1 MANSVAVDQVQRNQ
15 MLAKIKAEG
24 VQVNEAIES
33 ALLTVPRHKFAHWL
47 SLEQAYSLSAHPLPG
62 VSIDTMSTISHP
74 TAVALMLKPLEL
86 KPSQRVLEIG
96 AGTGYNAA
104 LIAQIVGLSGQVTT
118 VDIEPF
124 IVAGAKAN
132 LRETGFDR
140 IKVILGDGGLGYPD
154 NAPYDRIVATVGVW
168 EIPIS
173 WFEQLV
179 PGGRI
184 AAPLHLFGESHQHDY
199 VILEHQDNHLAGHLD
214 IGLNMVKMRGNTGG
228 HPSDS
233 GGSMLDFPK
242 QPPKKANLKIYQ
254 KTDVNAPRPNDFKF
268 DGKNANMVLEKQKT
282 LIELNFEF

>member
-1 MANSVAVDQVQRNQ
+1 VANLHAVDQVLRSQ
-15 MLAKIKAEG
+15 MLAKIRAEG
-24 VQVNEAIES
+24 VEVNDAIEQ

-47 SLEQAYSLSAHPLPG
+47 SLEQAYSLSAQPLPG
-62 VSIDTMSTISHP
+62 VNAETMSTISHP
-74 TAVALMLKPLEL
+74 SAVALMLKPLEL
-86 KPSQRVLEIG
+86 KPGQRVLEIG

-140 IKVILGDGGLGYPD
+140 IKVILGEGGLGYPD

-173 WFEQLV
+173 WFEQLA
-179 PGGRI
+179 PSGRI
-184 AAPLHLFGESHQHDY
+184 AAPLHLFGESHQHEY
-199 VILEHQDNHLAGHLD
+199 VILEHQGNQLAGHLD
-214 IGLNMVKMRGNTGG
+214 IGLNMVKMRGKIGG

-233 GGSMLDFPK
+233 VGLTLDFPK
-242 QPPKKANLKIYQ
+242 QTPKQISLKVFQ
-254 KTDVNAPRPNDFKF
+254 RSDLNAPKPIDFKF
-268 DGKNANMVLEKQKT
+268 DGQHANMVLEKQKT
-282 LIELNFEF
+282 LIELNFAF

>member
-1 MANSVAVDQVQRNQ
+1 MAHPVAVDQMLRNQ

-24 VQVNEAIES
+24 VQVNETIEQ

-62 VSIDTMSTISHP
+62 VNSETMSTISHP
-74 TAVALMLKPLEL
+74 TAVALMLKPLDLERGH
-86 KPSQRVLEIG
+86 RVLEIG

-104 LIAQIVGLSGQVTT
+104 LTALIVGTSGQVTT

-124 IVAGAKAN
+124 VVAGAKVN

-140 IKVILGDGGLGYPD
+140 VKVILGDGGLGYPD
-154 NAPYDRIVATVGVW
+154 NAAYDRILATVGVW
-168 EIPIS
+168 EIPVA
-173 WFEQLV
+173 WFEQLA

-199 VILEHQDNHLAGHLD
+199 VILEHQNTHLAGHLD
-214 IGLNMVKMRGNTGG
+214 IGLNMVKMRGNMGG

-233 GGSMLDFPK
+233 VGSISDFPK
-242 QPPKKANLKIYQ
+242 QMPKQTTLKVYQ
-254 KTDVNAPRPNDFKF
+254 KSDLNAPKPRDFQL
-268 DGKNANMVLEKQKT
+268 DGKHGNMVLEKQKT
-282 LIELNFEF
+282 LIELDFAF